1 MILTQHHRVS
11 KKSLLSIYSDVT
23 KKEREKERKEIH
35 VKDLNTTLF
44 YFSGNFH
51 LFFLTFFF
59 FKMVFFNYICKKMF
73 HQPEPVCSVQRLRCH
88 FVLFLNVVV
97 CGTFSNFFFFF
108 IIFFSS
114 FQITFFVFVLFIYV
128 GYFIVMLGGDTEGV
142 WRIFY
147 ASKLTIKTSGW
158 ISWGTGVEAI
168 LLQWGDRLAP
178 FRVYIVLFFFIFSY
192 LLSFFFCVCVFFF
205 FKFSLERERENQTG
219 GNGKLFSL

>member
-1 MILTQHHRVS
+1 VRIPRQQPKISTQSPLQKTPEEFYIIMLEMILTQHHRVS

-97 CGTFSNFFFFF
+97 CGTFSNFFFF
-108 IIFFSS
+108 IISDYIFCFCS
-114 FQITFFVFVLFIYV
+114 FYLCGIFHCYV
-128 GYFIVMLGGDTEGV
+128 G
-142 WRIFY
+142 
-147 ASKLTIKTSGW
+147 GW
-158 ISWGTGVEAI
+158 YGRSMEDI
-168 LLQWGDRLAP
+168 LC
-178 FRVYIVLFFFIFSY
+178 F
-192 LLSFFFCVCVFFF
+192 
-205 FKFSLERERENQTG
+205 
-219 GNGKLFSL
+219 

>member
-1 MILTQHHRVS
+1 MRIPRQQPKISTQSPLQKTPEEFYIIMLEMILTQHHRVS

-97 CGTFSNFFFFF
+97 CGTFSNFFFF
-108 IIFFSS
+108 S
-114 FQITFFVFVLFIYV
+114 
-128 GYFIVMLGGDTEGV
+128 
-142 WRIFY
+142 
-147 ASKLTIKTSGW
+147 
-158 ISWGTGVEAI
+158 
-168 LLQWGDRLAP
+168 
-178 FRVYIVLFFFIFSY
+178 
-192 LLSFFFCVCVFFF
+192 SFFFHHFRLHFLFLFFLSMWDI
-205 FKFSLERERENQTG
+205 SLLCWGVIRKEYG
-219 GNGKLFSL
+219 GYSMLLSWQ